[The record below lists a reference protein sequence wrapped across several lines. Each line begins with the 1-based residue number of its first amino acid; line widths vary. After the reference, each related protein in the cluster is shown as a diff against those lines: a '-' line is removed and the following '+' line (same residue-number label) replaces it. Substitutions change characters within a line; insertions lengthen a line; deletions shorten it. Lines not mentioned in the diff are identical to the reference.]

1 MATQRLRNGYACTQ
15 RLRNYTS
22 GYAANLSGYA
32 TATQP
37 RKPSPSGYAAHVSGY
52 AALEALSERL
62 RYADTTAAVNSRTG
76 TYQVLLVLYFLY
88 ITTLTVIPTRI
99 GY

>member
-1 MATQRLRNGYACTQ
+1 MLRSPHQ
-15 RLRNYTS
+15 WLRSHT
-22 GYAANLSGYA
+22 SGYA